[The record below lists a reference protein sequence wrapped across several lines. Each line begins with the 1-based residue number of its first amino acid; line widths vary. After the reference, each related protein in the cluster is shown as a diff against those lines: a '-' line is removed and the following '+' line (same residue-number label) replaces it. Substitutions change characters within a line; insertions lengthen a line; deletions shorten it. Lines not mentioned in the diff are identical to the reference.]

1 MALPLVPIVLGA
13 GLLGTGS
20 FLSGSAT
27 GAAASD
33 KLGVGISIT
42 GFVVGLFL
50 IFMLIQRFGLLKGG

>member
-13 GLLGTGS
+13 GLLGTGG
-20 FLSGSAT
+20 FLSGTAT

-42 GFVVGLFL
+42 GVVAGLFL
-50 IFMLIQRFGLLKGG
+50 IFILIQRFGLLKGG